1 MIKEYTATKVEG
13 AIDWQ
18 DIDCAT
24 MDYRYFDTDES
35 YSAFAQVAYDDENLY
50 VHLVKTEEET
60 LTTQSGILGLPCLD
74 SCLEFF
80 FCPMENDTRYFNIE
94 FNSQGCVFFGFG
106 SNADTLFRLV
116 PEGADT
122 ADWFSPEIEK
132 TEEGWELTLTIPYS
146 LIRRIFPDFEMK
158 DGKTMRANF
167 YTCADNTNPPHY
179 LSWNEIAGEPFRYHR
194 PECFGIIK
202 F

>member
-1 MIKEYTATKVEG
+1 MIKEYTATKVSGE
-13 AIDWQ
+13 IDWQ
-18 DIDCAT
+18 DVDVAT

-35 YSAFAQVAYDDENLY
+35 YGAYGQVCYDDENLY

-60 LTTQSGILGLPCLD
+60 LTTQEGILGSPCLD

-122 ADWFSPEIEK
+122 AEWFSPEIEM
-132 TEEGWELTLTIPYS
+132 TEDGWELTLTIPYS
-146 LIRRIFPDFEMK
+146 LIRRIFPEFEMK